1 MKNLFAVD
9 YFKNEANNEVTK
21 DFVVVRRWLDEG
33 HKVTVVMRALS
44 DYFKLDVPYELEDIV
59 EKDGQVYI
67 KAVGYL
73 FPFYDFTE
81 NCWVMKYPMGWRI
94 SDLSGEKPYHLE
106 EYPEKAP
113 YTRDIEVA
121 KKQLAEGK
129 ILVCSW
135 TGIKHTSPIIAF
147 ESMGG
152 VPYIRTESGSKF
164 ILEPKTRFLTEGV
177 LKWPS
182 EIA

>member
-9 YFKNEANNEVTK
+9 YFKNEANNEETK

-33 HKVTVVMRALS
+33 HKVTVYMRDLS
-44 DYFKLDVPYELEDIV
+44 EYFRHVYPYELEDIV

-67 KAVGYL
+67 KAVGCLY
-73 FPFYDFTE
+73 PFYDFTE
-81 NCWVMKYPMGWRI
+81 NCNVLGKLVGWRI
-94 SDLSGEKPYHLE
+94 SDWSDGKPYHLAG
-106 EYPEKAP
+106 YPEKAP

-129 ILVCSW
+129 LLVCSW
-135 TGIKHTSPIIAF
+135 VGTRHTSPIIAF

-152 VPYIRTESGSKF
+152 VPYIRTKSGNKY
-164 ILEPKTRFLTEGV
+164 ILEPKTRFCNEGV